1 MEPKHKKIALPTK
14 DEQLSL
20 QNSEIILKANLLK
33 LQLQEIL
40 NSVRNDES
48 NPKHQKIIAWLE
60 QVIDVLKKGE
70 IGDANNNSTLL
81 LSPNFLIER
90 GLNAFVLHNA
100 SSSGNGGSLSF
111 AFKAPML
118 VQLIGSFTL
127 GTATAPFL
135 NCDIAVVMAGSCF
148 DARYVCL

>member
-48 NPKHQKIIAWLE
+48 NPKHKKIIAWLE

-111 AFKAPML
+111 AFKAPM
-118 VQLIGSFTL
+118 
-127 GTATAPFL
+127 
-135 NCDIAVVMAGSCF
+135 
-148 DARYVCL
+148 